1 MWDAGGVICWH
12 LPYVYIHTMYNHL
25 WKLFKHVSLFLHF
38 YEMSKMCRTKRWSQN
53 FSIYFQTQQT
63 CDGTLQWLSEI
74 NSAASHQL
82 KLDVR
87 WVDAA
92 EHGNMLGG
100 QLWREHTSP
109 DSCHSSHAANTPHA
123 PAGRGHLLQ
132 HGAWHL
138 ESDTQWQAGTP
149 VTTETRCCCSH

>member
-1 MWDAGGVICWH
+1 MAS
-12 LPYVYIHTMYNHL
+12 IHIQ
-25 WKLFKHVSLFLHF
+25 SL
-38 YEMSKMCRTKRWSQN
+38 QN
-53 FSIYFQTQQT
+53 
-63 CDGTLQWLSEI
+63 CDGSLLLLLDVRCS
-74 NSAASHQL
+74 ASHQL

-92 EHGNMLGG
+92 EHGNMLGR

-109 DSCHSSHAANTPHA
+109 DSCHSSHTTNTPHV

-138 ESDTQWQAGTP
+138 ETNATTGQAHLLP
-149 VTTETRCCCSH
+149 QNALML

>member
-1 MWDAGGVICWH
+1 MRFPNCSELRNYHVIS
-12 LPYVYIHTMYNHL
+12 PYISRLSRPVMELCSDCLEMY
-25 WKLFKHVSLFLHF
+25 S
-38 YEMSKMCRTKRWSQN
+38 
-53 FSIYFQTQQT
+53 
-63 CDGTLQWLSEI
+63 
-74 NSAASHQL
+74 SAASYQL

-87 WVDAA
+87 WIDAA

-138 ESDTQWQAGTP
+138 ETDTTAGRHTCYHRNAFGA
-149 VTTETRCCCSH
+149 VTTSNHISLLLLPD